1 MTLRWLPLTGDP
13 NTDGTNSFCLH
24 KTYFGIACSTVHLWT
39 KHPLTIIHCQ
49 FAAVIIWD
57 SNALTVLFAISPY
70 MQFYLFAGF
79 ANMSE
84 HRSQESYG
92 NIHHVH
98 RCGLFSTLNSGLD
111 KLEKITC
118 SSVLLLQL
126 FLLHQACSSISN
138 TGKIFIVSFSLVGLC
153 YFFDSLSHFIN
164 KVLKYKHQPST

>member
-57 SNALTVLFAISPY
+57 SNTLTVLFAISPY

-79 ANMSE
+79 ANVSE

-92 NIHHVH
+92 NRHHVH
-98 RCGLFSTLNSGLD
+98 RGGLFSTLNTKLY
-111 KLEKITC
+111 KLEKRKC
-118 SSVLLLQL
+118 SSVLLFQV

-138 TGKIFIVSFSLVGLC
+138 NGMIFIVSFSTW
-153 YFFDSLSHFIN
+153 SLLFLWFPFSFH
-164 KVLKYKHQPST
+164 